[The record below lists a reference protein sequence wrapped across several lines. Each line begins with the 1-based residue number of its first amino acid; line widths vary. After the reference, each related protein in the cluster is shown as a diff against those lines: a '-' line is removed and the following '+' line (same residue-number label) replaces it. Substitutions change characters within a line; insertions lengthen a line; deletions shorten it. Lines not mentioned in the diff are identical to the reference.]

1 MHVTRI
7 NGNSFF
13 CKTTLAL
20 HAIAEIRIS
29 SCFLCIPRPIAIIIG
44 VWICMRNTL
53 IFCFV
58 SNLILISIYDF
69 QKSAL
74 YLDCI
79 LVFLMFLH
87 WLMVPMCTSEL
98 STFPS
103 YQKLGLFKYPSARI
117 SKSIIHGVLM

>member
-20 HAIAEIRIS
+20 HAIAKIHIS
-29 SCFLCIPRPIAIIIG
+29 SCFLCIPGPIAIIIG
-44 VWICMRNTL
+44 IWICMRNTL

-58 SNLILISIYDF
+58 SNLILISVYDF

-79 LVFLMFLH
+79 LVFLMFFCMLD
-87 WLMVPMCTSEL
+87 MVFNICNIIL
-98 STFPS
+98 
-103 YQKLGLFKYPSARI
+103 LVNLYP
-117 SKSIIHGVLM
+117 H